1 MAKPHDIPIIG
12 ETIPELLKS
21 CNEIVPSIEPELRK
35 RFVAIRSEYMG
46 AYGLERA
53 LDLIRGRT
61 VAQVVV
67 EYKPTAVV
75 PLEKGERDGLKF
87 TLYDSPSDKDPS

>member
-1 MAKPHDIPIIG
+1 
-12 ETIPELLKS
+12 
-21 CNEIVPSIEPELRK
+21 
-35 RFVAIRSEYMG
+35 MG

-53 LDLIRGRT
+53 LDLIRGRS

-67 EYKPTAVV
+67 EYKPTGVV